1 MNRIITVTRRE
12 LQGFF
17 NSPVAWLFIM
27 SFIAACG
34 IFFFFVQGFFVADKA
49 DLRSYFSLMPAMF
62 SILIPALTMRLWAE
76 EKKQGTY
83 ELLMTM
89 PFTESD
95 LVLGKYLATMAVL
108 GLALLLTL
116 PVPAMIGMFGELD
129 SGQILAE
136 YIGVLL
142 LASASAA
149 LGQMLSSLAKNQISA
164 FIVSVIV
171 LAGLNLLPQASLWL
185 SMSGIVSRV
194 LNWLSPGYHF
204 ISFAKGIL
212 DTRDLLYFVVLS
224 AGFLYATM
232 KNISLGKWR

>member
-1 MNRIITVTRRE
+1 MNRVLSVARRE
-12 LQGFF
+12 MQGYF
-17 NSPVAWLFIM
+17 NSPVAWLFIV
-27 SFIAACG
+27 SFVASCG

-49 DLRSYFSLMPAMF
+49 DMRSYFSLMPAMF

-108 GLALLLTL
+108 CLALVLTL
-116 PVPAMIGMFGELD
+116 PVPIMISAFGELD
-129 SGQILAE
+129 AGQIAAE

-142 LASASAA
+142 LASASSA
-149 LGQMLSSLAKNQISA
+149 LGQMLSSFMRNQISA

-171 LAGLNLLPQASLWL
+171 LAGLNLLSQISLWL
-185 SMSGIVSRV
+185 SVPSVVSRV
-194 LNWLSPGYHF
+194 LNWISLNYHF
-204 ISFAKGIL
+204 ISFGKGVL
-212 DTRDLLYFVVLS
+212 DTRDLLYFVILT
-224 AGFLYATM
+224 AGFLYITM
-232 KNISLGKWR
+232 KNLTLGKWS

>member
-12 LQGFF
+12 IQGYF
-17 NSPVAWLFIM
+17 NSPVAWLFIV

-89 PFTESD
+89 PFTETD
-95 LVLGKYLATMAVL
+95 LVLGKHLATMAVL
-108 GLALLLTL
+108 GLSLLLTL
-116 PVPAMIGMFGELD
+116 PVPIMVGAFGELD
-129 SGQILAE
+129 AGQILAE
-136 YIGVLL
+136 YIGVLF
-142 LASASAA
+142 LASASSA
-149 LGQMLSSLAKNQISA
+149 LGQMLSSFTKNQISA

-171 LAGLNLLPQASLWL
+171 LAGLNLLSQVTVWL
-185 SMSGIVSRV
+185 DVPGIVSRA
-194 LNWLSPGYHF
+194 LNWLSLNYHF
-204 ISFAKGIL
+204 VSFGKGIL
-212 DTRDLLYFVVLS
+212 DTRDMLYFVLLS
-224 AGFLYATM
+224 VGFLYITA